1 MDELADFE
9 TLSRTT
15 LRSQAPT
22 RYAVRQ
28 VLDQELHKV
37 SVARA
42 EASRQARFQGGEP
55 ANSQATMVPPL
66 VPTAS
71 SNKENIDVGDKSAAK
86 VKRDFFGRIIKETA
100 PLKERDMNRGSASSG
115 SKVRVWVKYNE
126 GLNNA
131 VRRPITLN
139 DFMKAL

>member
-1 MDELADFE
+1 
-9 TLSRTT
+9 
-15 LRSQAPT
+15 
-22 RYAVRQ
+22 
-28 VLDQELHKV
+28 
-37 SVARA
+37 
-42 EASRQARFQGGEP
+42 
-55 ANSQATMVPPL
+55 MVPPL